1 MEILQE
7 LNGHKG
13 SFYIENDGERQA
25 EMTFTMAGQDTLIID
40 HTEVG
45 DALRGKGAGLKLV
58 MAGVEYARENG
69 LKIIPLCP
77 FAKSVFEKKE
87 EIRDVLK

>member
-1 MEILQE
+1 MDILFE

-13 SFYIENDGERQA
+13 AFYIEENNERAA
-25 EMTFTMAGQDTLIID
+25 EMTFSMAGNTTMIID

-45 DALRGKGAGLKLV
+45 DVLRGKGAGLKLV
-58 MAGVEYARENG
+58 NAAVAYARENEI
-69 LKIIPLCP
+69 KIIPLCP
-77 FAKSVFEKKE
+77 FAKSVFDKKE

>member
-1 MEILQE
+1 MNIQFE
-7 LNGHKG
+7 LEGHKG
-13 SFYIENDGERQA
+13 AFYIETNTGRQA
-25 EMTFTMAGQDTLIID
+25 EMTFTMAGKSIMIID

-45 DALRGKGAGLKLV
+45 ETLKGKGAGLQLV
-58 MAGVEYARENG
+58 IAGVEYAREND

-77 FAKSVFEKKE
+77 FAKSVFDKKE